1 MNENK
6 ITQFIIKYS
15 IISSIVVW
23 IIGSSLSQCLNNI
36 LDVLITPIFKID
48 INDDGKPDLHQL
60 KEMDINIGNYKFP
73 FGFLLFNIIQ
83 LGVKILIVY
92 AILYGILFK
101 TNLVKV

>member
-1 MNENK
+1 MMNDDK

-15 IISSIVVW
+15 IISSIIVW

-36 LDVLITPIFKID
+36 LDVLITPFFKID

-60 KEMDINIGNYKFP
+60 KEMDINIGSYKFS

-83 LGVKILIVY
+83 
-92 AILYGILFK
+92 
-101 TNLVKV
+101 